1 MEQRYKLNK
10 DMFSKNEQE
19 RLNFIELEFNG
30 LVDSI
35 KHYVKDTLYEAY
47 TIDRLIALRTMTKNL
62 LFRVLN
68 LENYFDDWIE
78 EKKLEDFIKRLE
90 NLDKEKEKE

>member
-1 MEQRYKLNK
+1 
-10 DMFSKNEQE
+10 MFSKNEQE